1 MTGPVI
7 ATALL
12 FRRSW
17 SLLLTLTCDD
27 FDPLSLDIVG
37 IVQLELDVL
46 DDEGPDFVAETVGI
60 KVSL

>member
-1 MTGPVI
+1 MTSPAI

-17 SLLLTLTCDD
+17 SLLLALTCDD
-27 FDPLSLDIVG
+27 LDPLSLDVVG

-46 DDEGPDFVAETVGI
+46 DDEGPDFVAETVGV